1 MQPNDPVDFFSKF
14 LLNHIQIREQAKSV
28 SFWFFFITVI
38 QFQDVEMQAKVQEC
52 QDSYEQECRQ
62 EEQLEKERL
71 EAEAKDIAAKK
82 KFFDTLEQSHDLND
96 NL

>member
-1 MQPNDPVDFFSKF
+1 
-14 LLNHIQIREQAKSV
+14 
-28 SFWFFFITVI
+28 
-38 QFQDVEMQAKVQEC
+38 MQAKVQEC